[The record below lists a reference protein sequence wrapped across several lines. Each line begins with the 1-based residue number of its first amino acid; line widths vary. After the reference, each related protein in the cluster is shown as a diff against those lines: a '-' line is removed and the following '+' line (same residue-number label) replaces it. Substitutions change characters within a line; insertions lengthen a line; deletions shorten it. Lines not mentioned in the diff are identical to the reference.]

1 MTRGFCYEES
11 LEYTAPSHGGWGLV
25 RILTQVPE
33 LRLLFICPSA
43 CGRHSALGAVNQ
55 NIKDRVSY
63 YYLDENEIAKGYDA
77 EIKEACKELLEEV
90 LEKPKV
96 LMIIVSCLDDLI
108 GTDVDKVMEELNQE
122 IPSVTFICGH
132 MNPITMD
139 TPSPPL
145 ITNLKLIYSL
155 LGERKDGDR
164 GINLIGP
171 FVKPREESELYKFFE
186 MTGCGPLRH
195 ITDFNDYEGYQTMAK
210 SMMNLAL
217 SPIALPIVK
226 ELEEKNRQ
234 PFIEL
239 FTSYDL
245 EDIDAKYE
253 KLKAHFNLREDIAFL
268 REKRAKALSKI
279 EEVKELCGDRE
290 VYIAQGGVFRPF
302 QLGAALKKYGFHV
315 KAIIAQKLLPIEK
328 PYMEELAEDEAIQFL
343 QTQHFNTILF
353 RHRNKDAIGIGL
365 DAAYIAGTDHV
376 LNILN
381 DEELYGYDGLYR
393 LMELI
398 EEAVLQPA
406 SLESIIKDY
415 GLVI

>member
-1 MTRGFCYEES
+1 MSRGFCYEES

-33 LRLLFICPSA
+33 LRLLFVCPSA
-43 CGRHSALGAVNQ
+43 CGRHTALGAVNQ

-63 YYLDENEIAKGYDA
+63 YYLDENEIAKGYDS
-77 EIKEACKELLEEV
+77 EIKEACRELLEIV
-90 LEKPKV
+90 IKRPKV

-108 GTDVDKVMEELNQE
+108 GTDVDKVMDELNEE
-122 IPSVTFICGH
+122 IPDVKFICGH

-145 ITNLKLIYSL
+145 ITNLKLIYGL
-155 LGERKDGDR
+155 LDKKEEEDR

-171 FVKPREESELYKFFE
+171 FVKPRKESEIYEFFE
-186 MTGCGPLRH
+186 ELGYGPVRH
-195 ITDFNDYEGYQTMAK
+195 LTDFHSYEGYQSMAK
-210 SMMNLAL
+210 SALNLAI
-217 SPIALPIVK
+217 SPIALPVCK
-226 ELEEKNRQ
+226 VLSEKNGQ
-234 PFIEL
+234 PFIEVL
-239 FTSYDL
+239 TSYDIK
-245 EDIDAKYE
+245 DVDAKYE
-253 KLKAHFNLREDIAFL
+253 KLKTHFNVTDDLPFL
-268 REKRAKALSKI
+268 EAKRAKALGKI
-279 EEVKELCGDRE
+279 KEVAALCKDRE

-302 QLGAALKKYGFHV
+302 QLGWALKKYGFKV
-315 KAIIAQKLLPIEK
+315 KAVIAQKLLPMEE
-328 PYMEELAEDEAIQFL
+328 PYMQELAKDESIKFL

-353 RHRNKDAIGIGL
+353 RHRNRKAIGIGL

-381 DEELYGYDGLYR
+381 DEELYGYDGIFR

-398 EEAVLQPA
+398 EEALLRPT
-406 SLESIIKDY
+406 SLEAIIKDY